1 MVRLVYKLVLEL
13 VLSSCTFKCYRAV
26 TFEARTNLR
35 DLERSKVETET
46 HATWNYDYW
55 KPRALCSEFDA
66 QLFFPVGVTG
76 DAEAQITRAKSVCS
90 RCPVSM
96 QCLEF
101 ALRTN
106 QEYGIWGG
114 RDEEERRVIRR
125 MRRQNRKLV
134 AAS

>member
-1 MVRLVYKLVLEL
+1 M
-13 VLSSCTFKCYRAV
+13 
-26 TFEARTNLR
+26 
-35 DLERSKVETET
+35 DTET

-76 DAEAQITRAKSVCS
+76 DAEAQINRAKSVCS

>member
-1 MVRLVYKLVLEL
+1 MRQ
-13 VLSSCTFKCYRAV
+13 
-26 TFEARTNLR
+26 
-35 DLERSKVETET
+35 
-46 HATWNYDYW
+46 ATWNYEHW
-55 KPRALCSEFDA
+55 RPRATCKEYDA
-66 QLFFPVGVTG
+66 TLFFPVGVTG
-76 DAEAQITRAKSVCS
+76 DAELQIKSAKVVCG

-114 RDEEERRVIRR
+114 KDEEERRVIRR
-125 MRRQNRKLV
+125 MRRIQRKLA